1 MNYVEAVLKE
11 QSNVIAKAK
20 PKAIQKKIYNGR
32 LLWIASL

>member
-20 PKAIQKKIYNGR
+20 PKAIHCNSM
-32 LLWIASL
+32 L